1 MLDIEK
7 YEGSN
12 NPESDGSGSEFPPFF
27 NSHLAPSRFFCKLLL
42 IPLLVQL
49 LISGVAA
56 RYGSLVS
63 NVSISSVE
71 DSVRSTDAVEDE
83 VGSDS
88 G

>member
-1 MLDIEK
+1 MLNIEK

-27 NSHLAPSRFFCKLLL
+27 NSHLAPSRFCKLLL

-49 LISGVAA
+49 LISGAAA
-56 RYGSLVS
+56 RYCSLVS

-71 DSVRSTDAVEDE
+71 DSVGSTDAVEDE
-83 VGSDS
+83 VGSGS

>member
-1 MLDIEK
+1 MLSIEK

-27 NSHLAPSRFFCKLLL
+27 NSHLSPSRFCKLLL

-49 LISGVAA
+49 LISGAAA

-83 VGSDS
+83 VGSGS

>member
-1 MLDIEK
+1 MLNIEK

-27 NSHLAPSRFFCKLLL
+27 NSHLAPSRFCKLLL